1 MIEELRGTLLL
12 SQLSPEQLE
21 RVARR
26 AVRSRLADGQLLF
39 SQADPFE
46 RFYLVLSGQMRLFR
60 LSPEGA
66 EKVIE
71 IIGPGETFAEA
82 LMFMNAARYPVC
94 AAALGPT
101 ELIGVDSR
109 DFARML
115 RESVDTCLLLLGV
128 LSQRLKGLVR
138 EIDNI
143 SLHSASSRFASY
155 LLSLRPSQGEELALD
170 MRKGIIASRLSIKP
184 ETFSRIEKDLSAQG
198 IIAVHGM
205 RVKILDLAA
214 LERLAGLGEFRELVS
229 MPCQGVPSG

>member
-1 MIEELRGTLLL
+1 MRALEQEINVIALLPRDL
-12 SQLSPEQLE
+12 NVQYALLPLEDAE
-21 RVARR
+21 RVL
-26 AVRSRLADGQLLF
+26 VFDGQNRWKSASLPWKTLGVEHLN
-39 SQADPFE
+39 AILR
-46 RFYLVLSGQMRLFR
+46 RFGARGDVP
-60 LSPEGA
+60 SPYPA
-66 EKVIE
+66 
-71 IIGPGETFAEA
+71 TFAEA

-184 ETFSRIEKDLSAQG
+184 ETFSRIEKDLSDQG

-205 RVKILDLAA
+205 RVKIRDLAA
-214 LERLAGLGEFRELVS
+214 LERLAGLGEFRELAAL
-229 MPCQGVPSG
+229 PCQGGHSG